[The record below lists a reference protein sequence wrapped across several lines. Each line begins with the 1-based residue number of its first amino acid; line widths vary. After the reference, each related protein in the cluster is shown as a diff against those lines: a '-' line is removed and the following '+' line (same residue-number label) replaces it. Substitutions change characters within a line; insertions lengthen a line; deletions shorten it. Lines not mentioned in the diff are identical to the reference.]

1 MTKTSDEL
9 VKRKLTDNDI
19 SAGEAL
25 SWDIFSAGG
34 SLLLSEGH
42 VIKSDSQI
50 AQLITRGACYYSTAE
65 EANVSQT
72 KRRDPNEPAVS
83 FLIVNTLLDHLKNAF
98 EILHEE
104 NDPTFIN
111 RIMRIA
117 LDIQYACDE
126 NTDAMVGSIQLNL
139 EAPNY
144 LAHPL
149 HNAILCE
156 AACRRQGKGPLDR
169 LPILVAALTQNI
181 GMLEIQE
188 QVFQQEDALSSEQQA
203 IIDDH
208 PQTGHDLLT
217 SHGVTEKRWL
227 TAVLQH
233 HERIDG
239 SGYPHGIS
247 GSDLSEDAKLL
258 AITDN
263 YTALIRP
270 RAYRSRILHK
280 DALRQMLQ
288 QRGSSI
294 DGDLVTLLINAIGIY
309 SPGSLIVLTSGE
321 IGIVTRLTKKLDEPL
336 IRLITNAQAQPAE
349 IGEEQATGGDTGI
362 AIKNML
368 CAKEHQH
375 LLKGLRTVWPMQHPL
390 ARDEM

>member
-1 MTKTSDEL
+1 MTNKTDEL
-9 VKRKLTDNDI
+9 IKRKITDEDVI
-19 SAGEAL
+19 AGEAL
-25 SWDIFSAGG
+25 NWDIFSSGG
-34 SLLLSEGH
+34 SLLLSKGH

-50 AQLITRGACYYSTAE
+50 TQLIARGACYYCSPEEVTA
-65 EANVSQT
+65 T
-72 KRRDPNEPAVS
+72 KKTSRDPNEPAVS
-83 FLIVNTLLDHLKNAF
+83 FLIINTLLDHLKNAF
-98 EILHEE
+98 AILHEE

-126 NTDAMVGSIQLNL
+126 NTDAMVGSIQLNQ
-139 EAPNY
+139 EAPNF

-181 GMLEIQE
+181 GMLSIQE
-188 QVFQQEDALSSEQQA
+188 QVFHQEEALSEEQQT
-203 IIDDH
+203 IIDEH
-208 PQTGHDLLT
+208 PQTGHDLLV

-227 TAVLQH
+227 TAVRQH

-239 SGYPHGIS
+239 SGYPAGIS
-247 GSDLSEDAKLL
+247 GADLSEDAKLL

-321 IGIVTRLTKKLDEPL
+321 TGIVTRLTKKLDEPQ
-336 IRLITNAQAQPAE
+336 IRLISDARGHASE
-349 IGEEQATGGDTGI
+349 IGEETPTGGDTGLT
-362 AIKNML
+362 IKNML
-368 CAKEHQH
+368 CAKENQH

>member
-1 MTKTSDEL
+1 MTNTTDEH
-9 VKRKLTDNDI
+9 VKQKVTHKDVK
-19 SAGEAL
+19 AGEAL

-34 SLLLSEGH
+34 SLLLSKGH
-42 VIKSDSQI
+42 VIKSDDQI
-50 AQLITRGACYYSTAE
+50 GQLIARGACYYCSPEEVTA
-65 EANVSQT
+65 T
-72 KRRDPNEPAVS
+72 KQQGRDPNEPAVS
-83 FLIVNTLLDHLKNAF
+83 FLIIDTLLNHLNGAF
-98 EILHEE
+98 SILHEP
-104 NDPTFIN
+104 DDSTFIN

-126 NTDAMVGSIQLNL
+126 NTDAMVGSIQLNQV
-139 EAPNY
+139 APNY

-188 QVFQQEDALSSEQQA
+188 KVFHQEEALTAEQKN
-203 IIDDH
+203 IIDAH
-208 PQTGHDLLT
+208 PERGHELLVQ
-217 SHGVTEKRWL
+217 HGVTEKRWL
-227 TAVLQH
+227 TAIYQH

-239 SGYPHGIS
+239 SGYPNGIS
-247 GSDLSEDAKLL
+247 GEELSEDAKLL

-270 RAYRSRILHK
+270 RSYRSRILHK
-280 DALRQMLQ
+280 DALRQILQ

-309 SPGSLIVLTSGE
+309 SPGSLIILNSGE

-336 IRLITNAQAQPAE
+336 IRLISNAQAESVE
-349 IGEEQATGGDTGI
+349 IGDEMATGGETGVI
-362 AIKNML
+362 VKNML

-375 LLKGLRTVWPMQHPL
+375 LLKDLGTVWPMQHPL